1 MSDHFHQDLIAM
13 LPKLRVQA
21 LALTR
26 NRAQADDLVQDCV
39 VRALAARDSFTPG
52 TNFAAWLHRI
62 LRNHFIS
69 EIRKRRETVAIDDA
83 PPAVLARGGA
93 DAEDKIALRELWTAM
108 ERLSPEHRE
117 ALVMVTV
124 EGMSYEQLAELTGV
138 PVGTAK
144 CRVFRARR
152 QLEAMLMGEP
162 VPMPAG
168 TRAET
173 RPAKGAGQHGTRGRP
188 VAHSGLHGPVA

>member
-152 QLEAMLMGEP
+152 QLETMLMGEP

-173 RPAKGAGQHGTRGRP
+173 RLAKGAGQHGTRARP